1 MIFDERELLA
11 KDLTLHSEIMW
22 LIKSENTLGDMV
34 KYNQI
39 KLRNLITML
48 LKRKKKNIA
57 DLKEIV

>member
-11 KDLTLHSEIMW
+11 KDLTLHSEIMG